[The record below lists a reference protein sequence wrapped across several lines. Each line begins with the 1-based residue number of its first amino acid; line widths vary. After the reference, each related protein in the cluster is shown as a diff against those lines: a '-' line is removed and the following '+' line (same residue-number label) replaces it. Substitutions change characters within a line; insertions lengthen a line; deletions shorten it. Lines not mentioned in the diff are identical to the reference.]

1 MKIYALTGGIAA
13 GKSEAS
19 RRFEE
24 LGIPVI
30 DSDRV
35 AHETLEPG
43 GAAEKQVIEQF
54 GEEILTE
61 GRIDREKLG
70 AIVFADPAALKR
82 LNALVHPA
90 VSREIASRTAKL
102 AEEAHEAIIIE
113 AALHAEDG
121 RLREGMAGLLVV
133 HCPRE
138 ERIRRLMAGRGMT
151 EEEAVRRIE
160 AQTPPETKL
169 RLARWVIMNEGDIAH
184 LHDQVDEIAKEL

>member
-30 DSDRV
+30 DSDRIG
-35 AHETLEPG
+35 HEALEPG
-43 GAAEKQVIEQF
+43 GPAEKQVIEAF
-54 GEEILTE
+54 GDEILTE
-61 GRIDREKLG
+61 GRIDREKLA
-70 AIVFADPAALKR
+70 AIVFADPDALEQ
-82 LNALVHPA
+82 LNQLVHPA
-90 VSREIASRTAKL
+90 VIEAIAVRTAKL
-102 AEEAHEAIIIE
+102 AEEAHDAAIIE

-121 RLREGMAGLLVV
+121 KLREGFAGLIVV

-138 ERIRRLMAGRGMT
+138 VRIRRLIKSRGVS
-151 EEEAVRRIE
+151 EEEALRRVE

-169 RLARWVIMNEGDIAH
+169 HLARWVIMNTGDISH
-184 LHDQVDEIAKEL
+184 LHEQVDAIAKEL

>member
-30 DSDRV
+30 DSDRIG
-35 AHETLEPG
+35 HETLEPG
-43 GAAEKQVIEQF
+43 GSAEKQVVEEF
-54 GEEILTE
+54 GEGILAE
-61 GRIDREKLG
+61 GRIDRAKLG

-90 VSREIASRTAKL
+90 VGREIASQTAKL
-102 AEEAHEAIIIE
+102 EEEGHDAAIIE

-121 RLREGMAGLLVV
+121 KLRERFAGLIVV
-133 HCPRE
+133 DCPRE
-138 ERIRRLMAGRGMT
+138 ERIRRLEASRGMT

-160 AQTPPETKL
+160 AQTPPEAKL
-169 RLARWVIMNEGDIAH
+169 HLARWVILNTGDIAH
-184 LHDQVDEIAKEL
+184 LHDRVDEIVKEL

>member
-24 LGIPVI
+24 LGVPVI

-35 AHETLEPG
+35 GHETIEPG
-43 GAAEKQVIEQF
+43 GVAEKQVIEEF
-54 GEEILTE
+54 GEGILTE

-70 AIVFADPAALKR
+70 AIVFADRAALKR

-90 VSREIASRTAKL
+90 VGRETASRMAKL
-102 AEEAHEAIIIE
+102 AEEGHEAVIIE
-113 AALHAEDG
+113 AALHAEG
-121 RLREGMAGLLVV
+121 GKLRDGMAGLIVV

-138 ERIRRLMAGRGMT
+138 ERIRRLMADRGMT

-160 AQTPPETKL
+160 AQTPPEAKL
-169 RLARWVIMNEGDIAH
+169 RLARWVIMNEGDIEH
-184 LHDQVDEIAKEL
+184 LQDQVDEIAKEL